1 MTFFGLKSDSFGL
14 LFVSNGNN
22 LNLYPILGFE
32 IIIYFCIK
40 THNFPSSHGLLL
52 EGGYLN
58 YKNLIIITPSL

>member
-22 LNLYPILGFE
+22 LNLYLIPGFE